1 MLDKRKKE
9 NYKNQEARENRNP
22 IDLEEILDFDFY
34 LDDIVSLNEETIDE
48 DVFDEDQDESPL
60 SDVISYRDVLPDS
73 EFADEDEEVQF
84 KDLKDAEIVEPKPK
98 KVEKAPIIQEA
109 PPQIENKEDIE
120 TESLDSEVLD
130 EIMPT
135 AHSEED
141 LRVNEQIEDEDNIE
155 VDKEFL
161 NKKEKVPFS
170 QESENDDDDEALDSD
185 EIDRR
190 AHV

>member
-9 NYKNQEARENRNP
+9 NYNNQEARENRNP

-84 KDLKDAEIVEPKPK
+84 KDLEIFQS
-98 KVEKAPIIQEA
+98 IQ
-109 PPQIENKEDIE
+109 
-120 TESLDSEVLD
+120 LHVLKW
-130 EIMPT
+130 I
-135 AHSEED
+135 
-141 LRVNEQIEDEDNIE
+141 RVRGYC
-155 VDKEFL
+155 V
-161 NKKEKVPFS
+161 
-170 QESENDDDDEALDSD
+170 
-185 EIDRR
+185 
-190 AHV
+190 

>member
-9 NYKNQEARENRNP
+9 NYNNQESRENRNP

-73 EFADEDEEVQF
+73 EFADEDEEVQY

-98 KVEKAPIIQEA
+98 KVEKAPSIQEVS
-109 PPQIENKEDIE
+109 PQIEDKEDVE
-120 TESLDSEVLD
+120 TEDPDSEVLD

-141 LRVNEQIEDEDNIE
+141 LRVNEQIEDEDNLTVSSMTILHRSIAPTS
-155 VDKEFL
+155 VSSIKE
-161 NKKEKVPFS
+161 
-170 QESENDDDDEALDSD
+170 EACV
-185 EIDRR
+185 I
-190 AHV
+190 